1 MLTNK
6 MFWKAIDNL
15 AAANNISCSRM
26 AQISG
31 MDITALNK
39 SKRQNAYGKPHWMS
53 VGSLVKIMKAT
64 NTTWAEF
71 AKYFPQE
78 RQKP

>member
-6 MFWKAIDNL
+6 MFWAAIDNL
-15 AAANNISCSRM
+15 AAANKMSCSRM

-39 SKRQNAYGKPHWMS
+39 CKRKGPDGKAHWIS
-53 VGSLVKIMKAT
+53 VGSLVKIMNAT
-64 NTTWAEF
+64 NTTWVEF
-71 AKYFPQE
+71 ASYFPKE
-78 RQKP
+78 R

>member
-6 MFWKAIDNL
+6 MFWAAIDNL
-15 AAANNISCSRM
+15 AAANRISCSRM

-39 SKRQNAYGKPHWMS
+39 SKRCGPDGKAHWMS
-53 VGSLVKIMKAT
+53 VGSLVKIMNAT
-64 NTTWAEF
+64 NTTWVEF
-71 AKYFPQE
+71 ANYFPKDF
-78 RQKP
+78 QK